1 MAINHQAGISR
12 RLIAVLKIQSSET
25 ILVVLVTGLMFL
37 TTAGAAIGSPGVEAL
52 FFSRVGVQFLPHM
65 YIALGVLIALT
76 SLSLT
81 VILGRVDHERL
92 YVVLPLAM
100 ATLLVGARVLVTMD
114 LTWFYA
120 LLWLGMNVSWTLLN
134 LFIWGVAGMVCDT
147 RQAKRLFPLFS
158 AGSILG
164 LTTGGLVTKPLVEW
178 LGTVNLLLVW
188 ALTLVGAFFLC
199 QAIVRSHET
208 VTMSTHRSSH
218 SIYENVKQGYEFAR
232 RSDLMRWMAIA
243 AVLFALLYY
252 SVVFPFAKSVAAE
265 FPREDDIT
273 AFLGVFQGV
282 ATGMAFLV
290 SLLLANR
297 LYARF
302 GFLTTI
308 LVYPVL
314 YFLGFSILMIQAGF
328 TALVTFRF
336 SQLLW
341 SEGVSEGANQA
352 MYNLVPSERREQT
365 RTFVRGVMNPLG
377 VSLVGGILLASER
390 ILPAGSM
397 YWIGMTAGALTAYLV
412 WKARGAYGQAL
423 VEALRAGRPQLFINE
438 AANTGGSQLDATALD
453 TVIKGISSPEAAV
466 RRVSAEILGHLSI
479 PKAVDTMVSALE
491 DPDPAVRAALLQSL
505 AKVEASEAILEVILA
520 LDDPNPEVRA
530 QAVQTLDH
538 LSPYSRGLASY
549 LEPMLRDVDPIVR
562 IRAAVCLL
570 KRGSH
575 LQAEQALNALATE
588 EDLPVRVEALKAF
601 AEWGSQSAYDIA
613 ASSLNDP
620 HPVIRRQAAS
630 ILASIDAEQCVFPL
644 VATLGD
650 EDSSVR
656 EAAALALGRIGAPAL
671 QPVTAALHNPDQED
685 GALLA
690 LRNLPVQSVKDKV
703 MGYARERVEKALYYH
718 SLWRGSINQDRSQDR
733 SRLVSESL
741 HTAALH
747 NGTNALKSTAL
758 LGNRPGIMMAIEQLD
773 SRNPEQRANALETLD
788 SLGDPEIVNPLIR
801 LWEESED
808 LDPPP
813 EDWLSKMLHDHDPWL
828 RACAALVAI
837 ESGDPGIRDT
847 LIQLKQNDP
856 DPLVRDTAHK
866 VLSGESDMQTLTTLS
881 LMEKILFLKRVPLFV
896 ELSPDDLKGIAA
908 ITGEQVFSDGEII
921 SEQGEMGDEM
931 YIIVSGEVRV
941 IVEGEGQSQQEIVR
955 RQTGEIVGEMS
966 ILDQSPRM
974 ASLVAAGDMRVL
986 CIAQPD
992 FEEILRLRPET
1003 SLAVMRV
1010 LCDRLRER
1018 EHQAG

>member
-1 MAINHQAGISR
+1 MAINSQAGMSR
-12 RLIAVLKIQSSET
+12 RLIALLKIQPSEM

-81 VILGRVDHERL
+81 VILSRVDHERL
-92 YVVLPLAM
+92 YVILPLAM
-100 ATLLVGARVLVTMD
+100 ATLLVGTRVLVTMD

-164 LTTGGLVTKPLVEW
+164 LTAGGLVTKPLVEW

-188 ALTLVGAFFLC
+188 AATLVGAFFLC
-199 QAIVRSHET
+199 QAIVRTQEPVAPSAHQNG
-208 VTMSTHRSSH
+208 RSIFGS
-218 SIYENVKQGYEFAR
+218 VKQGYEFAR
-232 RSDLMRWMAIA
+232 SSNLMRWMAMA

-252 SVVFPFAKSVAAE
+252 SVVFPFAKAVAAE
-265 FPREDDIT
+265 IPQEDGIT

-282 ATGMAFLV
+282 ATGTAFLV

-314 YFLGFSILMIQAGF
+314 YFLGFSILTIQAGF
-328 TALVTFRF
+328 TALVVFRF

-352 MYNLVPSERREQT
+352 MYNLVPPERREQT

-390 ILPAGSM
+390 ILPAAAI
-397 YWIGMTAGALTAYLV
+397 YLIGLTAGALTVYLV
-412 WKARGAYGQAL
+412 WQARGAYGSAL
-423 VEALRAGRPQLFINE
+423 VEALRAGRPHLFYNE
-438 AANTGGSQLDATALD
+438 DAPSHSFQLDAAALD
-453 TVIKGISSPEAAV
+453 TVLQGISSQEAAV
-466 RRVSAEILGHLSI
+466 RRVSAEILGHLAV
-479 PKAVDTMVSALE
+479 PEAVDTMVSALD
-491 DPDPAVRAALLQSL
+491 DPDPTVRAALLRSL
-505 AKVEASEAILEVILA
+505 AKADASHALLEVVLA
-520 LDDPNPEVRA
+520 LDDPSPEVRA
-530 QAVQTLDH
+530 QAIQTLDT
-538 LSPYSRGLASY
+538 LVPYSRALSRY
-549 LEPMLRDVDPIVR
+549 LEPKLGDVDPSVR
-562 IRAAVCLL
+562 IKASVCLL
-570 KRGSH
+570 KAGSH
-575 LQAEQALNALATE
+575 PQAESVLKGLATE
-588 EDLPVRVEALKAF
+588 GDLPVRVEALKAF
-601 AEWGSQSAYDIA
+601 AEWGSQSAYEVA
-613 ASSLNDP
+613 AKSLNDP

-630 ILASIDAEQCVFPL
+630 ILARIDADQCVFPL

-656 EAAALALGRIGAPAL
+656 QAAASALGGIGEPAL
-671 QPVTAALHNPDQED
+671 QPVTAALHNPDQEA

-690 LRNLPVQSVKDKV
+690 LRYLPIQPVKDRL
-703 MGYARERVEKALYYH
+703 MAYAQDRVEKALYYH
-718 SLWRGSINQDRSQDR
+718 SLWRGSLNQENSQDR

-741 HTAALH
+741 HHTALR
-747 NGTNALKSTAL
+747 NGTNALKATAL
-758 LGNRPGIMMAIEQLD
+758 LGNRQGVTMAIEQLD

-788 SLGDPEIVNPLIR
+788 SLGDREIVTPLIG
-801 LWEESED
+801 LWEEQED

-813 EDWLSKMLHDHDPWL
+813 EDWLAKMLRDRDPWL
-828 RACAALVAI
+828 RACAVLVAM
-837 ESGDPGIRDT
+837 ESGDPDIKET
-847 LIQLKQNDP
+847 LTSLKQNDP
-856 DPLVRDTAHK
+856 NPLVRDTAHK

-881 LMEKILFLKRVPLFV
+881 LMEKILFLKRVPLFI
-896 ELSPDDLKGIAA
+896 ELVPDDLKSIAA
-908 ITGEQVFSDGEII
+908 ITGEQVFSDGEVI

-931 YIIVSGEVRV
+931 FIIVSGEVRV
-941 IVEGEGQSQQEIVR
+941 LVDSEGHSQQEIVR
-955 RQTGEIVGEMS
+955 REPGEIVGEMS

-974 ASLVAAGDMRVL
+974 ASLVAAGEVRVL

-1018 EHQAG
+1018 ERQG